1 MIKFTI
7 MVPVY
12 NQEKLIIRALD
23 SIPKRNDIEIL
34 IIDDNSSDNTY
45 KNINDWVT
53 VNKNLF
59 GSITLKKNDHNMG
72 CGFGKNWAYS
82 TAKGDYITTLDS
94 DDYLYTQTFN
104 LVLDKLY
111 ETESDMIFI
120 SNRVNNGSIW
130 SDSTR
135 KATWSYFI
143 RRDFLFNSG
152 LNYRASARRAGDYEL
167 TKALQ
172 SLNHTEENWKY
183 VTYHYNY
190 PREGSIVWNW
200 DHYRRV

>member
-7 MVPVY
+7 MVHVY
-12 NQEKLIIRALD
+12 NQEELVIRALD
-23 SIPKRNDIEIL
+23 SIPKRDDIEIL

-45 KNINDWVT
+45 KNINDWVA

-59 GSITLKKNDHNMG
+59 GSITLKENDCNMG
-72 CGFGKNWAYS
+72 CGFSKNWAYS
-82 TAKGDYITTLDS
+82 VAKGDYIITLDS

-111 ETESDMIFI
+111 KTESDMIFI
-120 SNRVNNGSIW
+120 SNSINNGSIW
-130 SDSTR
+130 SDNTR

-143 RRDFLFNSG
+143 KKDFLRSTG

-167 TKALQ
+167 TKAIQ

-183 VTYHYNY
+183 VAYHYNY

-200 DHYRRV
+200 DHYGKV